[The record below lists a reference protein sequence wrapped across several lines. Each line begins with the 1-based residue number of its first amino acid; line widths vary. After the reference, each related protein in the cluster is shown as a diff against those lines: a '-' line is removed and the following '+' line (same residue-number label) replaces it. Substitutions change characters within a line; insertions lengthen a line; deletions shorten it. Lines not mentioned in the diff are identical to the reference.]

1 MATDTEK
8 ELEKICLSY
17 NKILR
22 KLRLQNI
29 KTKNGKEIT
38 SMDLRQ
44 AILIMDRKHHSCRW
58 KVKKFDSKRH
68 YILIE
73 GYYWLIFVYF
83 QKEKKSIDADIEF
96 FETRI
101 KQYEE
106 LLNITPKMLWNDDMD
121 ISSLIDYFER
131 SEETIKIRIKQ
142 MKKETNYNYTYY
154 DGKIKMISK
163 EGIEWLCKNFFKQKY
178 LDILEKYKMELTE
191 KYIEAGYPYDMP

>member
-1 MATDTEK
+1 MVTDTEK

-17 NKILR
+17 NKILQ

-29 KTKNGKEIT
+29 KTKSGKEIT

-58 KVKKFDSKRH
+58 KVKKFNSKRH

-83 QKEKKSIDADIEF
+83 KKEKKLIDADIEF
-96 FETRI
+96 FEMRI

-106 LLNITPKMLWNDDMD
+106 LLHISSKSLWNED
-121 ISSLIDYFER
+121 IEILLLVDYFNR
-131 SEETIKIRIKQ
+131 SETTIKARIKIMKQ
-142 MKKETNYNYTYY
+142 KTNSNYIYYEGKKE
-154 DGKIKMISK
+154 IISK
-163 EGIEWLCKNFFKQKY
+163 EGIEWLCKNSFRQKY
-178 LDILEKYKMELTE
+178 LDLLEEYKMELTE
-191 KYIEAGYPYDMP
+191 QYIKAGYPYDMP

>member
-1 MATDTEK
+1 MVTDTEK

-17 NKILR
+17 NKILQ
-22 KLRLQNI
+22 KLRLQDI
-29 KTKNGKEIT
+29 KTKSGNEIT

-58 KVKKFDSKRH
+58 KVKKFNSKRH

-83 QKEKKSIDADIEF
+83 KKEKKLIDADIDF

-106 LLNITPKMLWNDDMD
+106 LLHIPPKSLWNEDME
-121 ISSLIDYFER
+121 ILSLVDYFNR
-131 SEETIKIRIKQ
+131 SETTIKARIKV
-142 MKKETNYNYTYY
+142 MKKKTNSNHIYC
-154 DGKIKMISK
+154 DGKNEKISK
-163 EGIEWLCKNFFKQKY
+163 EGIEWLCKNCFRQKY
-178 LDILEKYKMELTE
+178 LDLLEEYKMELTE
-191 KYIEAGYPYDMP
+191 QYIKAGYPYDMP

>member
-8 ELEKICLSY
+8 EFEKICLSY

-22 KLRLQNI
+22 KLKLQDI
-29 KTKNGKEIT
+29 KTKSGKDIT
-38 SMDLRQ
+38 NMDLKQ

-58 KVKKFDSKRH
+58 KVKKIGSKRH

-73 GYYWLIFVYF
+73 GYYWLIYVYF
-83 QKEKKSIDADIEF
+83 QKEKKVIDADIEF

-106 LLNITPKMLWNDDMD
+106 LLHITPKILWNED
-121 ISSLIDYFER
+121 IPVSLLVDYFER

-142 MKKETNYNYTYY
+142 MNRETNCNYTYY
-154 DGKIKMISK
+154 NGKIKMISK
-163 EGIEWLCKNFFKQKY
+163 EGIEWLSKKYFKQKY
-178 LDILEKYKMELTE
+178 LKLLEKYKMELTE
-191 KYIEAGYPYDMP
+191 QYIKAGYPYDMP

>member
-1 MATDTEK
+1 MITDTEK

-22 KLRLQNI
+22 KLKLQNV

-44 AILIMDRKHHSCRW
+44 AILIMDKKHHSCRW

-73 GYYWLIFVYF
+73 GYYWLMFVYF
-83 QKEKKSIDADIEF
+83 QKGKKFIDTDIEF

-106 LLNITPKMLWNDDMD
+106 LLHIKPKILWNDDMN
-121 ISSLIDYFER
+121 ISSLVDYFGR

-142 MKKETNYNYTYY
+142 MKKETNNNYIYY

-163 EGIEWLCKNFFKQKY
+163 DGIEWLCKRYFKQKY
-178 LDILEKYKMELTE
+178 LDLLEGYKMELTE
-191 KYIEAGYPYDMP
+191 QYIKAGYPYDMP